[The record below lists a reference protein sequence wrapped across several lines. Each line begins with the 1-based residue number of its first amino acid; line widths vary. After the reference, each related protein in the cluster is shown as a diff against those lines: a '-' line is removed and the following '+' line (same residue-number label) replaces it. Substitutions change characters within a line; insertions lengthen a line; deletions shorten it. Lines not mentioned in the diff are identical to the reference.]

1 MSLSVGWECESRVPT
16 GSSLSWEPCLFADNH
31 KAFLL
36 RVVGP
41 TKGRLRPSQRLPAAP
56 RHHQTPG
63 SRGRPGPRHLFWP
76 DTHNPPQADYIET
89 DPVGTGPTKGRLR
102 LPVRGYEG
110 RTMYT
115 EGVYIRVIGLAPEH
129 DTTPPKADLTK
140 IQPW

>member
-1 MSLSVGWECESRVPT
+1 MGWECESRVPT

-36 RVVGP
+36 RVV
-41 TKGRLRPSQRLPAAP
+41 
-56 RHHQTPG
+56 
-63 SRGRPGPRHLFWP
+63 
-76 DTHNPPQADYIET
+76 
-89 DPVGTGPTKGRLR
+89 GPTKGRLR